1 MYDGILAYGGVKKF
15 GLIASLYFILFF
27 IIGNYILLNVFLAIA
42 VDNLAG
48 GDEEDEQIQVYTLNK
63 RSKNIVD
70 TFNLVGIFMIISSI
84 DIYDLTLD

>member
-48 GDEEDEQIQVYTLNK
+48 GDEEEEQIQVLY
-63 RSKNIVD
+63 IY
-70 TFNLVGIFMIISSI
+70 LVFLAAPRRRYYGNNR
-84 DIYDLTLD
+84 